1 MSLPKSIAA
10 YPFEAQAL
18 ASALVSG
25 GGRITLGS
33 AREAAKWRA
42 RAYMYRALLRPTGDT
57 SYETMKM
64 IVEGNDVVI
73 SFVKGSGIFTS
84 IKGETIKLAE
94 VEPKDP
100 LLEIAKG
107 FAKGLTDG

>member
-1 MSLPKSIAA
+1 MSLPKNIGA
-10 YPFEAQAL
+10 YPFEAQTL

-33 AREAAKWRA
+33 VKEAAKWRA
-42 RAYMYRALLRPTGDT
+42 RAYMYRALLRATGET
-57 SYETMKM
+57 PYETMKM
-64 IVEGNDVVI
+64 IIEGNDVVI
-73 SFVKGSGIFTS
+73 TLIKGSGIFTS
-84 IKGETIKLAE
+84 IKGESLKLAE

-107 FAKGLTDG
+107 FAKGLTND